1 MSLQIGANKGM
12 DFCRM
17 CHGSFMELEHLLA
30 RHGGSAGYPQS
41 PSRWN
46 TSTRHGGSA
55 GYPLGFGTPRHGTVA
70 EAQSCR
76 KRERRG
82 WAVLSPGGAGRGHD
96 GVGRCRPPPRK
107 VYARGWCRD
116 TTLGEGA
123 TGVAGA
129 GDPARAAAARTM
141 ARRARRDQRTEVGVD
156 RWTVFSD
163 RWIERMRLQFD
174 LLC

>member
-17 CHGSFMELEHLLA
+17 CHGSFMA
-30 RHGGSAGYPQS
+30 AWNWNTSWRGYPQS

-129 GDPARAAAARTM
+129 GDPASAAAARTM
-141 ARRARRDQRTEVGVD
+141 ARRDQRTEVGVD